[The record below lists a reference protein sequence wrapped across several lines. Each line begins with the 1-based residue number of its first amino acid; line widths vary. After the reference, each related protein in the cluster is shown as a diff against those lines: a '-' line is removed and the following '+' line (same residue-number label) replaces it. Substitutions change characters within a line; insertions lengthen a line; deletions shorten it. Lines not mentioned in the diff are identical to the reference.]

1 MVQESVAWEV
11 EAHVRR
17 QQRRG
22 GQGGRRQE
30 GGNGGDGGNQTAAT
44 GAGWRDVRHAC
55 FRVPRAALAARRE
68 EEGGGEEEAKDG
80 NGGGHGGVGGPEEEE
95 AVVDEE
101 VVAAEWEDE
110 MVAATAAAAAVE
122 GLDGSGGVR
131 EAEVERAQRMSR
143 MLKSARAWNWLTE
156 TEELSIQMREGRL
169 FCGFQVGG
177 RLVKGYWICVHHSNK
192 C

>member
-1 MVQESVAWEV
+1 
-11 EAHVRR
+11 
-17 QQRRG
+17 
-22 GQGGRRQE
+22 
-30 GGNGGDGGNQTAAT
+30 
-44 GAGWRDVRHAC
+44 
-55 FRVPRAALAARRE
+55 VPRAALAARRE